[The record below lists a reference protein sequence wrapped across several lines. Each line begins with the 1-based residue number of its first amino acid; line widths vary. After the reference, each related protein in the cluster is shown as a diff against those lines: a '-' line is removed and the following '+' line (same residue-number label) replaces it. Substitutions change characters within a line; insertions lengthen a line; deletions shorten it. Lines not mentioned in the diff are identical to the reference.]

1 MILKYFLSPC
11 IQQLRKA
18 PANEDSLIRPFN
30 SKPFLVICQD
40 LDFFNYGIVSCNIF
54 DGESTV
60 DVYMSEELCKEKQV
74 NNISL
79 INGSIIIINE
89 YRLVNLEK
97 SGEINENKSIWIESF
112 SNIGIFWPTAEQYD
126 QIDFKEYS
134 CFNFSDLICNIP
146 ANLLKL
152 KYKTNSINENRKT
165 VLENIDRSIGLDTIL
180 KLNANSKFSLLCI
193 LLNSGVLEEFKT
205 PQLYKRKI
213 LLIDQCNKYI
223 ELNICSPLAKNF
235 SFINGTMLL
244 IKNLTFDSKKYIVFD
259 KLSII
264 EEIEP
269 VDVSHF
275 KVQLLIEWWNQHGTT
290 DLKKVSPLHP
300 IEKSRSKNEIKIKK
314 RLHRDL

>member
-97 SGEINENKSIWIESF
+97 SGEINENKSIWI
-112 SNIGIFWPTAEQYD
+112 
-126 QIDFKEYS
+126 
-134 CFNFSDLICNIP
+134 
-146 ANLLKL
+146 
-152 KYKTNSINENRKT
+152 
-165 VLENIDRSIGLDTIL
+165 
-180 KLNANSKFSLLCI
+180 
-193 LLNSGVLEEFKT
+193 
-205 PQLYKRKI
+205 
-213 LLIDQCNKYI
+213 
-223 ELNICSPLAKNF
+223 
-235 SFINGTMLL
+235 
-244 IKNLTFDSKKYIVFD
+244 
-259 KLSII
+259 
-264 EEIEP
+264 
-269 VDVSHF
+269 
-275 KVQLLIEWWNQHGTT
+275 
-290 DLKKVSPLHP
+290 
-300 IEKSRSKNEIKIKK
+300 
-314 RLHRDL
+314 